1 MEKTENIAKM
11 TLNKSSLIPVIA
23 IDGPT
28 ASGKGTV
35 AQKVAESL
43 GYHYLDSG
51 ALYRLVGLASFK
63 QGISTAIEADLISI
77 AKNLNVIFQGDKV
90 ILDGEDVSDQIRQ
103 EEMGKRASEVAVHQ
117 GVRQALVARQQAFR
131 QEPGLVADGRD
142 MASVIFTDAAT
153 KVFLTATAEARADR
167 RYKQLIAKGFS
178 ANIQV
183 LLQDLRERDARDAN
197 RSNSPLKAVEGA
209 HHLDTTSMT
218 IEEAVNQVLK
228 WHQAN

>member
-1 MEKTENIAKM
+1 MTEINCS
-11 TLNKSSLIPVIA
+11 NIPVIA

-35 AQKVAESL
+35 AQQVAKRL

-63 QGISTAIEADLISI
+63 RGISTASEADLIPI
-77 AKNLNVIFQGDKV
+77 AKNLNVIFQEDRV

-103 EEMGKRASEVAVHQ
+103 EEMGKRASEVAVHT

-131 QEPGLVADGRD
+131 QKPGLVADGRD
-142 MASVIFTDAAT
+142 MASVIFTDAVT
-153 KVFLTATAEARADR
+153 KVFLTASAEARADR

-178 ANIQV
+178 ANIDV
-183 LLQDLRERDARDAN
+183 LLQDLRDRDARDAN
-197 RSNSPLKAVEGA
+197 RSQSPLKAVEGA

-218 IEEAVNQVLK
+218 IEEAVNQVLR
-228 WHQAN
+228 WHQTS

>member
-1 MEKTENIAKM
+1 MTEIN
-11 TLNKSSLIPVIA
+11 SSNTPVIA

-35 AQKVAESL
+35 AQQVAKRL

-63 QGISTAIEADLISI
+63 RGISTDSEADLIPI
-77 AKNLNVIFQGDKV
+77 AKNLNVIFQEDRV

-103 EEMGKRASEVAVHQ
+103 EEMGKRASEVAVHT

-131 QEPGLVADGRD
+131 QKPGLVADGRD
-142 MASVIFTDAAT
+142 MASVIFTDAVT
-153 KVFLTATAEARADR
+153 KVFLTASAEARADR

-178 ANIQV
+178 ANIDV
-183 LLQDLRERDARDAN
+183 LLQDLRDRDARDAN
-197 RSNSPLKAVEGA
+197 RSQSPLKAVEGA

-228 WHQAN
+228 WHQAS

>member
-1 MEKTENIAKM
+1 M
-11 TLNKSSLIPVIA
+11 TQNTNTLIPVIA

-35 AQKVAESL
+35 AQLVAEHL

-63 QGISTAIEADLISI
+63 VGVSTASEPDLIPI
-77 AKNLNVIFQGDKV
+77 AKNLNVNFQGDRV
-90 ILDGEDVSDQIRQ
+90 FLAGEDVTDQIRQ
-103 EEMGKRASEVAVHQ
+103 EEMGKRASEVAVHT
-117 GVRQALVARQQAFR
+117 GVRNALISRQRAFR
-131 QEPGLVADGRD
+131 QKPGLVADGRD

-153 KVFLTATAEARADR
+153 KVFLTASAEARADR

-228 WHQAN
+228 WHHAS